1 MFQTSILNRLIV
13 IFFSLIAS
21 SLIFF
26 SVYMLDIFNQY
37 SVNAIKENLNITIKN
52 VQFFLMQP
60 NNKEYLQQQTLKPY
74 LTELAKVNN
83 ITIHILDAQNQLLV
97 SSSPTTPDLNTF
109 DNLNSLKT
117 DFNKINTYTRK
128 NIHTNE
134 NYIFMATS
142 LPVDYGQYIILIS
155 ANTQSFNQNFAQI
168 RQITFL
174 ALFITCIIALFIS
187 IKFSK
192 NIISPLSEITTATEA
207 FSSGKFEHKL
217 QIKTNDE
224 FGLLAHT
231 INNLAAHLADK
242 ITEIALEKTKLKLIL
257 EKMDNA
263 VILVDREGCIQTI
276 NQKALSIFPVNKL
289 SNLNNNLHHLDIL
302 SSSFFDAAV
311 KETLTTKQS
320 QTIDLKLKIKDQAK
334 SFQVFLSP
342 ISEVYSDKVKYILCV
357 FYDITALKSI
367 FDKQVDF
374 IANASH
380 ELSTPLTSIRGFAE
394 AIEDDAD
401 NPMLVNKFAKIIQ
414 DESLRMQRLIADL
427 LQIAKLDSS
436 EYRNTITLSF
446 ISIDNLLFSISTD
459 LSAQAQ
465 AKNIQLQ
472 VTTNLSHSCIY
483 SNYDWLKQALVNLV
497 ENAIKYT
504 PNGGKVFLGLE
515 EDTTNTYFIIKD
527 TGEGMHI
534 SELEKIFDRFYRV
547 DKARSR
553 NSGGTGLG
561 LSIVKFIT
569 KLLGAKIKVDS
580 QLGIGTTFTISIPK
594 KDYLP
599 S

>member
-1 MFQTSILNRLIV
+1 MLKTSILNRLIV

-26 SVYMLDIFNQY
+26 SVYMLDIFNNY
-37 SVNAIKENLNITIKN
+37 SLNAIKENLHITIKN

-60 NNKEYLQQQTLKPY
+60 NNKEYLQQATIKPY

-83 ITIHILDAQNQLLV
+83 INIHILDIDKNLLV
-97 SSSPTTPDLNTF
+97 SSATTTPDLNSF
-109 DNLNSLKT
+109 ENLASLKT

-128 NIHTNE
+128 NTQTNE
-134 NYIFMATS
+134 NYIYMATS
-142 LPVDYGQYIILIS
+142 LPVDYGQYVILIS
-155 ANTQSFNQNFAQI
+155 ANTQSFNQNFQQI
-168 RQITFL
+168 RQITFI
-174 ALFITCIIALFIS
+174 ALLITCIIALFVS
-187 IKFSK
+187 IKFAK
-192 NIISPLSEITTATEA
+192 NIISPLQEITTATEA

-217 QIKTNDE
+217 QISTQDE

-231 INNLAAHLADK
+231 INTLAANLADK
-242 ITEIALEKTKLKLIL
+242 ITETALEKTKLKLIL

-263 VILVDREGCIQTI
+263 VILVDQDGRIQTI
-276 NQKALSIFPVNKL
+276 NQKALSIFPINKFTN
-289 SNLNNNLHHLDIL
+289 SDTLHHLDIL
-302 SSSFFDAAV
+302 SSSVFDKAIQD
-311 KETLTTKQS
+311 TINNNNP
-320 QTIDLKLKIKDQAK
+320 QTIDLKLKFKEQAK

-342 ISEVYSDKVKYILCV
+342 ITEVYSNKIKYVLCV

-401 NPMLVNKFAKIIQ
+401 NSLLVNKFAKIIQ
-414 DESLRMQRLIADL
+414 EESLRMQRLINDL

-436 EYRNTITLSF
+436 EYRNTITLSN
-446 ISIDNLLFSISTD
+446 INIENLLPSIVTD
-459 LSAQAQ
+459 LSNLAQT
-465 AKNIQLQ
+465 KNIELNI
-472 VTTNLSHSCIY
+472 VSNLNNNLIY
-483 SNYDWLKQALVNLV
+483 SNYDWLKQALVNLA

-504 PNGGKVFLGLE
+504 PAGGKVFLILE
-515 EDTTNTYFIIKD
+515 EDNAYTYFKIKD
-527 TGEGMHI
+527 TGEGMPN

-553 NSGGTGLG
+553 SSGGTGLG

-569 KLLGAKIKVDS
+569 KLLAAKIKVES
-580 QLGIGTTFTISIPK
+580 TVGLGTTFTISIPK
-594 KDYLP
+594 P
-599 S
+599 H

>member
-1 MFQTSILNRLIV
+1 MLKTSILNRLIV

-26 SVYMLDIFNQY
+26 SVYMLDIFNSY
-37 SVNAIKENLNITIKN
+37 SLNAIKENLHITIKN

-60 NNKEYLQQQTLKPY
+60 NNKEYLQQATIKPY

-83 ITIHILDAQNQLLV
+83 INIHILDIDKNLLV
-97 SSSPTTPDLNTF
+97 SSATTTPDLNSF
-109 DNLNSLKT
+109 ENLASLKT

-128 NIHTNE
+128 NTQTNE
-134 NYIFMATS
+134 NYIYMATS
-142 LPVDYGQYIILIS
+142 LPVDYGQYVILIS
-155 ANTQSFNQNFAQI
+155 ANTQSFNQNFQQI
-168 RQITFL
+168 RQITFI
-174 ALFITCIIALFIS
+174 ALLITCIIALFVS
-187 IKFSK
+187 IKFAK
-192 NIISPLSEITTATEA
+192 NIISPLQEITTATEA

-217 QIKTNDE
+217 QISTQDE

-231 INNLAAHLADK
+231 INTLAANLADK
-242 ITEIALEKTKLKLIL
+242 ITETALEKTKLKLIL

-263 VILVDREGCIQTI
+263 VILVDQDGRIQTI
-276 NQKALSIFPVNKL
+276 NQKALSIFPINKFTN
-289 SNLNNNLHHLDIL
+289 SDTLHHLDIL
-302 SSSFFDAAV
+302 SSSVFDKAIQD
-311 KETLTTKQS
+311 TINNNNP
-320 QTIDLKLKIKDQAK
+320 QTIDLKLKFKEQAK

-342 ISEVYSDKVKYILCV
+342 ITEVYSNKIKYVLCV

-401 NPMLVNKFAKIIQ
+401 NSLLVNKFAKIIQ
-414 DESLRMQRLIADL
+414 EESLRMQRLINDL

-436 EYRNTITLSF
+436 EYRNTITLSN
-446 ISIDNLLFSISTD
+446 INIENLLPSIVTD
-459 LSAQAQ
+459 LSNLAQT
-465 AKNIQLQ
+465 KNIELNI
-472 VTTNLSHSCIY
+472 VSNLNNNLIY

-504 PNGGKVFLGLE
+504 PAGGKVFLILE
-515 EDTTNTYFIIKD
+515 EDNAYTYFKIKD
-527 TGEGMHI
+527 TGEGMPN

-553 NSGGTGLG
+553 SSGGTGLG

-569 KLLGAKIKVDS
+569 KLLAAKIKVES
-580 QLGIGTTFTISIPK
+580 TVGLGTTFTISIPK
-594 KDYLP
+594 P
-599 S
+599 H

>member
-1 MFQTSILNRLIV
+1 MIYLLKTSILNRLIV

-26 SVYMLDIFNQY
+26 SVYMLDIFNNY
-37 SVNAIKENLNITIKN
+37 SLNAIKENLHITIKN

-60 NNKEYLQQQTLKPY
+60 NNKEYLQQATIKPY

-83 ITIHILDAQNQLLV
+83 INIHILDIDKNLLV
-97 SSSPTTPDLNTF
+97 SSASTTPDLNSF
-109 DNLNSLKT
+109 ENLASLKT

-128 NIHTNE
+128 NTQTNE
-134 NYIFMATS
+134 NYIYMATS
-142 LPVDYGQYIILIS
+142 LPVDYGQYVILIS
-155 ANTQSFNQNFAQI
+155 ANTQSFNQNFQQI
-168 RQITFL
+168 RQITFI
-174 ALFITCIIALFIS
+174 ALLITCIIALFVS
-187 IKFSK
+187 IKFAK
-192 NIISPLSEITTATEA
+192 NIISPLQEITTATEA

-217 QIKTNDE
+217 QISTQDE

-231 INNLAAHLADK
+231 INTLAANLADK
-242 ITEIALEKTKLKLIL
+242 ITETALEKTKLKLIL

-263 VILVDREGCIQTI
+263 VILVDQDGRIQTI
-276 NQKALSIFPVNKL
+276 NQKALSIFPINKFTN
-289 SNLNNNLHHLDIL
+289 SDTLHHLDIL
-302 SSSFFDAAV
+302 SSSVFDKAIQD
-311 KETLTTKQS
+311 TINNNNP
-320 QTIDLKLKIKDQAK
+320 QTIDLKLKFKEQAK

-342 ISEVYSDKVKYILCV
+342 ITEVYSNKIKYVLCV

-401 NPMLVNKFAKIIQ
+401 NSLLVNKFAKIIQ
-414 DESLRMQRLIADL
+414 EESLRMQRLINDL

-436 EYRNTITLSF
+436 EYRNTITLSN
-446 ISIDNLLFSISTD
+446 INIENLLPSIVTD
-459 LSAQAQ
+459 LSNLAQT
-465 AKNIQLQ
+465 KNIELNI
-472 VTTNLSHSCIY
+472 VSNLNNNLIY
-483 SNYDWLKQALVNLV
+483 SNYDWLKQALVNLA

-504 PNGGKVFLGLE
+504 PAGGKVFLILE
-515 EDTTNTYFIIKD
+515 EDNAYTYFKIKD
-527 TGEGMHI
+527 TGEGMPN

-553 NSGGTGLG
+553 SSGGTGLG

-569 KLLGAKIKVDS
+569 KLLAAKIKVES
-580 QLGIGTTFTISIPK
+580 TVGLGTTFTISIPK
-594 KDYLP
+594 P
-599 S
+599 H

>member
-1 MFQTSILNRLIV
+1 MIYLLKTSILNRLIV

-26 SVYMLDIFNQY
+26 SVYMLDIFNNY
-37 SVNAIKENLNITIKN
+37 SLNAIKENLHITIKN

-60 NNKEYLQQQTLKPY
+60 NNKEYLQQATIKPY

-83 ITIHILDAQNQLLV
+83 INIHILDIDKNLLV
-97 SSSPTTPDLNTF
+97 SSATTTPDLNSF
-109 DNLNSLKT
+109 ENLASLKT

-128 NIHTNE
+128 NTQTNE
-134 NYIFMATS
+134 NYIYMATS
-142 LPVDYGQYIILIS
+142 LPVDYGQYVILIS
-155 ANTQSFNQNFAQI
+155 ANTQSFNQNFQQI
-168 RQITFL
+168 RQITFI
-174 ALFITCIIALFIS
+174 ALLITCIIALFVS
-187 IKFSK
+187 IKFAK
-192 NIISPLSEITTATEA
+192 NIISPLQEITTATEA

-217 QIKTNDE
+217 QISTQDE

-231 INNLAAHLADK
+231 INTLAANLADK
-242 ITEIALEKTKLKLIL
+242 ITETALEKTKLKLIL

-263 VILVDREGCIQTI
+263 VILVDQDGRIQTI
-276 NQKALSIFPVNKL
+276 NQKALSIFPINKFTN
-289 SNLNNNLHHLDIL
+289 SDTLHHLDIL
-302 SSSFFDAAV
+302 SSSVFDKAIQD
-311 KETLTTKQS
+311 TINNNNP
-320 QTIDLKLKIKDQAK
+320 QTIDLKLKFKEQAK

-342 ISEVYSDKVKYILCV
+342 ITEVYSNKIKYVLCV

-401 NPMLVNKFAKIIQ
+401 NSLLVNKFAKIIQ
-414 DESLRMQRLIADL
+414 EESLRMQRLINDL

-436 EYRNTITLSF
+436 EYRNTITLSN
-446 ISIDNLLFSISTD
+446 INIENLLPSIVTD
-459 LSAQAQ
+459 LSNLAQT
-465 AKNIQLQ
+465 KNIELNI
-472 VTTNLSHSCIY
+472 VSNLNNNLIY

-504 PNGGKVFLGLE
+504 PAGGKVFLILE
-515 EDTTNTYFIIKD
+515 EDNAYTYFKIKD
-527 TGEGMHI
+527 TGEGMPN

-553 NSGGTGLG
+553 SSGGTGLG

-569 KLLGAKIKVDS
+569 KLLAAKIKVES
-580 QLGIGTTFTISIPK
+580 TVGLGTTFTISIPK
-594 KDYLP
+594 P
-599 S
+599 H

>member
-1 MFQTSILNRLIV
+1 
-13 IFFSLIAS
+13 
-21 SLIFF
+21 
-26 SVYMLDIFNQY
+26 MLDIFNNY
-37 SVNAIKENLNITIKN
+37 SLNAIKENLHITIKN

-60 NNKEYLQQQTLKPY
+60 NNKEYLQQATIKPY

-83 ITIHILDAQNQLLV
+83 INIHILDIDKNLLV
-97 SSSPTTPDLNTF
+97 SSASTTPDLNSF
-109 DNLNSLKT
+109 ENLASLKT

-128 NIHTNE
+128 NIQTNE
-134 NYIFMATS
+134 NYIYMATS
-142 LPVDYGQYIILIS
+142 LPVDYGQYVILIS
-155 ANTQSFNQNFAQI
+155 ANTQSFNQNFQQI
-168 RQITFL
+168 RQITFI
-174 ALFITCIIALFIS
+174 ALLITCIIALFVS
-187 IKFSK
+187 IKFAK
-192 NIISPLSEITTATEA
+192 NIISPLQEITTATEA

-217 QIKTNDE
+217 QISTQDE

-231 INNLAAHLADK
+231 INTLAANLADK
-242 ITEIALEKTKLKLIL
+242 ITETALEKTKLKLIL

-263 VILVDREGCIQTI
+263 VILVDQDGRIQTI
-276 NQKALSIFPVNKL
+276 NQKALSIFPINKFTN
-289 SNLNNNLHHLDIL
+289 SDTLHHLDIL
-302 SSSFFDAAV
+302 SSSVFDKAIQD
-311 KETLTTKQS
+311 TINNHNP
-320 QTIDLKLKIKDQAK
+320 QTIDLKFKFREQDK

-342 ISEVYSDKVKYILCV
+342 ITEVYSNKIKYVLCV

-401 NPMLVNKFAKIIQ
+401 NSLLVNKFAKIIQ
-414 DESLRMQRLIADL
+414 EESLRMQRLINDL

-436 EYRNTITLSF
+436 EYRNTITLSN
-446 ISIDNLLFSISTD
+446 INIENLLPSIVTD
-459 LSAQAQ
+459 LSNLAQT
-465 AKNIQLQ
+465 KNIELNI
-472 VTTNLSHSCIY
+472 VSNLNNNLIY

-504 PNGGKVFLGLE
+504 PAGGKVFLILE
-515 EDTTNTYFIIKD
+515 EDNAYTYFKIKD
-527 TGEGMHI
+527 TGEGMPN

-553 NSGGTGLG
+553 SSGGTGLG

-569 KLLGAKIKVDS
+569 KLLAAKIKVES
-580 QLGIGTTFTISIPK
+580 TVGLGTTFTISIPK
-594 KDYLP
+594 P
-599 S
+599 H

>member
-1 MFQTSILNRLIV
+1 
-13 IFFSLIAS
+13 
-21 SLIFF
+21 
-26 SVYMLDIFNQY
+26 MLDIFNNY
-37 SVNAIKENLNITIKN
+37 SLNAIKENLHITIKN

-60 NNKEYLQQQTLKPY
+60 NNKEYLQQATIKPY

-83 ITIHILDAQNQLLV
+83 INIHILDIDKNLLV
-97 SSSPTTPDLNTF
+97 SSATTTPDLNSF
-109 DNLNSLKT
+109 ENLASLKT

-128 NIHTNE
+128 NTQTNE
-134 NYIFMATS
+134 NYIYMATS
-142 LPVDYGQYIILIS
+142 LPVDYGQYVILIS
-155 ANTQSFNQNFAQI
+155 ANTQSFNQNFQQI
-168 RQITFL
+168 RQITFI
-174 ALFITCIIALFIS
+174 ALLITCIIALFVS
-187 IKFSK
+187 IKFAK
-192 NIISPLSEITTATEA
+192 NIISPLQEITTATEA

-217 QIKTNDE
+217 QISTQDE

-231 INNLAAHLADK
+231 INTLAANLADK
-242 ITEIALEKTKLKLIL
+242 ITETALEKTKLKLIL

-263 VILVDREGCIQTI
+263 VILVDQDGRIQTI
-276 NQKALSIFPVNKL
+276 NQKALSIFPINKFTN
-289 SNLNNNLHHLDIL
+289 SDTLHHLDIL
-302 SSSFFDAAV
+302 SSSVFDKAIQD
-311 KETLTTKQS
+311 TINNNNP
-320 QTIDLKLKIKDQAK
+320 QTIDLKLKFKEQAK

-342 ISEVYSDKVKYILCV
+342 ITEVYSNKIKYVLCV

-401 NPMLVNKFAKIIQ
+401 NSLLVNKFAKIIQ
-414 DESLRMQRLIADL
+414 EESLRMQRLINDL

-436 EYRNTITLSF
+436 EYRNTITLSN
-446 ISIDNLLFSISTD
+446 INIENLLPSIVTD
-459 LSAQAQ
+459 LSNLAQT
-465 AKNIQLQ
+465 KNIELNI
-472 VTTNLSHSCIY
+472 VSNLNNNLIY

-504 PNGGKVFLGLE
+504 PAGGKVFLILE
-515 EDTTNTYFIIKD
+515 EDNAYTYFKIKD
-527 TGEGMHI
+527 TGEGMPN

-553 NSGGTGLG
+553 SSGGTGLG

-569 KLLGAKIKVDS
+569 KLLAAKIKVES
-580 QLGIGTTFTISIPK
+580 TVGLGTTFTISIPK
-594 KDYLP
+594 P
-599 S
+599 H

>member
-1 MFQTSILNRLIV
+1 
-13 IFFSLIAS
+13 
-21 SLIFF
+21 
-26 SVYMLDIFNQY
+26 MLDIFNSY
-37 SVNAIKENLNITIKN
+37 SLNAIKENLHITIKN

-60 NNKEYLQQQTLKPY
+60 NNKEYLQQATIKPY

-83 ITIHILDAQNQLLV
+83 INIHILDIDKNLLV
-97 SSSPTTPDLNTF
+97 SSAYTTPDLNSF
-109 DNLNSLKT
+109 ENLASLKT

-128 NIHTNE
+128 NTQTNE
-134 NYIFMATS
+134 NYIYMATS
-142 LPVDYGQYIILIS
+142 LPVDYGQYVILIS
-155 ANTQSFNQNFAQI
+155 ANTQSFNQNFQQI
-168 RQITFL
+168 RQITFI
-174 ALFITCIIALFIS
+174 ALLITCIIALFVS
-187 IKFSK
+187 IKFAK
-192 NIISPLSEITTATEA
+192 NIISPLQEITTATEA

-217 QIKTNDE
+217 QISTQDE

-231 INNLAAHLADK
+231 INTLAANLADK
-242 ITEIALEKTKLKLIL
+242 ITETALEKTKLKLIL

-263 VILVDREGCIQTI
+263 VILVDQDGRIQTI
-276 NQKALSIFPVNKL
+276 NQKALSIFPINKFTN
-289 SNLNNNLHHLDIL
+289 SDTLHHLDIL
-302 SSSFFDAAV
+302 SSSVFDKAIQD
-311 KETLTTKQS
+311 TINNNNP
-320 QTIDLKLKIKDQAK
+320 QTIDLKLKFKEQAK

-342 ISEVYSDKVKYILCV
+342 ITEVYSNKIKYVLCV

-401 NPMLVNKFAKIIQ
+401 NSLLVNKFAKIIQ
-414 DESLRMQRLIADL
+414 EESLRMQRLINDL

-436 EYRNTITLSF
+436 EYRNTITLSN
-446 ISIDNLLFSISTD
+446 INIENLLPSIVTD
-459 LSAQAQ
+459 LSNLAQT
-465 AKNIQLQ
+465 KNIELNI
-472 VTTNLSHSCIY
+472 VSNLNNNLIY

-504 PNGGKVFLGLE
+504 PAGGKVFLILE
-515 EDTTNTYFIIKD
+515 EDNAYTYFKIKD
-527 TGEGMHI
+527 TGEGMPN

-553 NSGGTGLG
+553 SSGGTGLG

-569 KLLGAKIKVDS
+569 KLLAAKIKVES
-580 QLGIGTTFTISIPK
+580 TVGLGTTFTISIPK
-594 KDYLP
+594 P
-599 S
+599 H

>member
-1 MFQTSILNRLIV
+1 MIYLLKTSILNRLIV

-26 SVYMLDIFNQY
+26 SVYMLDIFNNY
-37 SVNAIKENLNITIKN
+37 SLNAIKENLHITIKN

-60 NNKEYLQQQTLKPY
+60 NNKEYLQQATIKPY

-83 ITIHILDAQNQLLV
+83 INIHILDIDKNLLV
-97 SSSPTTPDLNTF
+97 SSATTTPDLNSF
-109 DNLNSLKT
+109 ENLASLKT

-128 NIHTNE
+128 NTQTNE
-134 NYIFMATS
+134 NYIYMATS
-142 LPVDYGQYIILIS
+142 LPVDYGQYVILIS
-155 ANTQSFNQNFAQI
+155 ANTQSFNQNFQQI
-168 RQITFL
+168 RQITFI
-174 ALFITCIIALFIS
+174 ALLITCIIALFVS
-187 IKFSK
+187 IKFPK
-192 NIISPLSEITTATEA
+192 NIISPLQEITTATEA

-217 QIKTNDE
+217 QISTQDE

-231 INNLAAHLADK
+231 INTLAANLADK
-242 ITEIALEKTKLKLIL
+242 ITETALEKTKLKLIL

-263 VILVDREGCIQTI
+263 VILVDQDGRIQTI
-276 NQKALSIFPVNKL
+276 NQKALSIFPINKFTN
-289 SNLNNNLHHLDIL
+289 SDTLHHLDIL
-302 SSSFFDAAV
+302 SSSVFDKAIQD
-311 KETLTTKQS
+311 TINNNNP
-320 QTIDLKLKIKDQAK
+320 QTIDLKLKFKEQAK

-342 ISEVYSDKVKYILCV
+342 ITEVYSNKIKYVLCV

-401 NPMLVNKFAKIIQ
+401 NSLLVNKFAKIIQ
-414 DESLRMQRLIADL
+414 EESLRMQRLINDL

-436 EYRNTITLSF
+436 EYRNTITLSN
-446 ISIDNLLFSISTD
+446 INIENLLPSIVTD
-459 LSAQAQ
+459 LSNLAQT
-465 AKNIQLQ
+465 KNIELNI
-472 VTTNLSHSCIY
+472 VSNLNNNLIY
-483 SNYDWLKQALVNLV
+483 SNYDWLKQALVNLA

-504 PNGGKVFLGLE
+504 PAGGKVFLILE
-515 EDTTNTYFIIKD
+515 EDNAYTYFKIKD
-527 TGEGMHI
+527 TGEGMPN

-553 NSGGTGLG
+553 SSGGTGLG

-569 KLLGAKIKVDS
+569 KLLAAKIKVES
-580 QLGIGTTFTISIPK
+580 TVGLGTTFTISIPK
-594 KDYLP
+594 P
-599 S
+599 H

>member
-1 MFQTSILNRLIV
+1 MIYLLKTSILNRLIV

-26 SVYMLDIFNQY
+26 SVYMLDIFNNY
-37 SVNAIKENLNITIKN
+37 SLNAIKENLHITIKN

-60 NNKEYLQQQTLKPY
+60 NNKEYLQQATIKPY

-83 ITIHILDAQNQLLV
+83 INIHILDIDKNLLV
-97 SSSPTTPDLNTF
+97 SSATTTPDLNSF
-109 DNLNSLKT
+109 ENLASLKT

-128 NIHTNE
+128 NTQTNE
-134 NYIFMATS
+134 NYIYMATS
-142 LPVDYGQYIILIS
+142 LPVDYGQYVILIS
-155 ANTQSFNQNFAQI
+155 ANTQSFNQNFQQI
-168 RQITFL
+168 RQITFI
-174 ALFITCIIALFIS
+174 ALLITCIIALFVS
-187 IKFSK
+187 IKFAK
-192 NIISPLSEITTATEA
+192 NIISPLQEITTATEA

-217 QIKTNDE
+217 QISTQDE

-231 INNLAAHLADK
+231 INTLAANLADK
-242 ITEIALEKTKLKLIL
+242 ITETALEKTKLKLIL

-263 VILVDREGCIQTI
+263 VILVDQDGRIQTI
-276 NQKALSIFPVNKL
+276 NQKALSIFPINKFTN
-289 SNLNNNLHHLDIL
+289 SDTLHHLDIL
-302 SSSFFDAAV
+302 SSSVFDKAIQD
-311 KETLTTKQS
+311 TINNNNP
-320 QTIDLKLKIKDQAK
+320 QTIDLKLKFKEQAK

-342 ISEVYSDKVKYILCV
+342 ITEVYSNKIKYVLCV

-401 NPMLVNKFAKIIQ
+401 NSLLVNKFAKIIQ
-414 DESLRMQRLIADL
+414 EESLRMQRLINDL

-436 EYRNTITLSF
+436 EYRNTITLSN
-446 ISIDNLLFSISTD
+446 INIENLLPSIVTD
-459 LSAQAQ
+459 LSNLAQT
-465 AKNIQLQ
+465 KNIELNI
-472 VTTNLSHSCIY
+472 VSNLNNNLIY
-483 SNYDWLKQALVNLV
+483 SNYDWLKQALVNLA

-504 PNGGKVFLGLE
+504 PAGGKVFLILE
-515 EDTTNTYFIIKD
+515 EDNAYTYFKIKD
-527 TGEGMHI
+527 TGEGMPN

-553 NSGGTGLG
+553 SSGGTGLG

-569 KLLGAKIKVDS
+569 KLLAAKIKVES
-580 QLGIGTTFTISIPK
+580 TVGLGTTFTISIPK
-594 KDYLP
+594 P
-599 S
+599 H

>member
-1 MFQTSILNRLIV
+1 MLKTSILNRLIV

-26 SVYMLDIFNQY
+26 SVYMLDIFNNY
-37 SVNAIKENLNITIKN
+37 SLNAIKENLHITIKN

-60 NNKEYLQQQTLKPY
+60 NNKEYLQQATIKPY

-83 ITIHILDAQNQLLV
+83 INIHILDIDKNLLV
-97 SSSPTTPDLNTF
+97 SSATTTPDLNSF
-109 DNLNSLKT
+109 ENLASLKT

-128 NIHTNE
+128 NTQTNE
-134 NYIFMATS
+134 NYIYMATS
-142 LPVDYGQYIILIS
+142 LPVDYGQYVILIS
-155 ANTQSFNQNFAQI
+155 ANTQSFNQNFQQI
-168 RQITFL
+168 RQITFI
-174 ALFITCIIALFIS
+174 ALLITCIIALFVS
-187 IKFSK
+187 IKFAK
-192 NIISPLSEITTATEA
+192 NIISPLQEITTATEA

-217 QIKTNDE
+217 QISTQDE

-231 INNLAAHLADK
+231 INTLAANLADK
-242 ITEIALEKTKLKLIL
+242 ITETALEKTKLKLIL

-263 VILVDREGCIQTI
+263 VILVDQDGRIQTI
-276 NQKALSIFPVNKL
+276 NQKALSIFPINKFTN
-289 SNLNNNLHHLDIL
+289 SDTLHHLDIL
-302 SSSFFDAAV
+302 SSSVFDKAIQD
-311 KETLTTKQS
+311 TINNNNP
-320 QTIDLKLKIKDQAK
+320 QTIDLKLKFKEQAK

-342 ISEVYSDKVKYILCV
+342 ITEVYSNKIKYVLCV

-401 NPMLVNKFAKIIQ
+401 NSLLVNKFAKIIQ
-414 DESLRMQRLIADL
+414 EESLRMQRLINDL

-436 EYRNTITLSF
+436 EYRNTITLSN
-446 ISIDNLLFSISTD
+446 INIENLLPSIVTD
-459 LSAQAQ
+459 LSNLAQT
-465 AKNIQLQ
+465 KNIELNI
-472 VTTNLSHSCIY
+472 VSNLNNNLIY

-504 PNGGKVFLGLE
+504 PAGGKVFLILE
-515 EDTTNTYFIIKD
+515 EDNAYTYFKIKD
-527 TGEGMHI
+527 TGEGMPN

-553 NSGGTGLG
+553 SSGGTGLG

-569 KLLGAKIKVDS
+569 KLLAAKIKVES
-580 QLGIGTTFTISIPK
+580 TVGLGTTFTISIPK
-594 KDYLP
+594 P
-599 S
+599 H

>member
-1 MFQTSILNRLIV
+1 
-13 IFFSLIAS
+13 
-21 SLIFF
+21 
-26 SVYMLDIFNQY
+26 MLDIFNNY
-37 SVNAIKENLNITIKN
+37 SLNAIKENLHITIKN

-60 NNKEYLQQQTLKPY
+60 NNKEYLQQATIKPY

-83 ITIHILDAQNQLLV
+83 INIHILDIDKNLLV
-97 SSSPTTPDLNTF
+97 SSASTTPDLNSF
-109 DNLNSLKT
+109 ENLASLKT

-128 NIHTNE
+128 NTQTNE
-134 NYIFMATS
+134 NYIYMATS
-142 LPVDYGQYIILIS
+142 LPVDYGQYVILIS
-155 ANTQSFNQNFAQI
+155 ANTQSFNQNFQQI
-168 RQITFL
+168 RQITFI
-174 ALFITCIIALFIS
+174 ALLITCIIALFVS
-187 IKFSK
+187 IKFAK
-192 NIISPLSEITTATEA
+192 NIISPLQEITTATEA

-217 QIKTNDE
+217 QISTQDE

-231 INNLAAHLADK
+231 INTLAANLADK
-242 ITEIALEKTKLKLIL
+242 ITETALEKTKLKLIL

-263 VILVDREGCIQTI
+263 VILVDQDGRIQTI
-276 NQKALSIFPVNKL
+276 NQKALSIFPINKFTN
-289 SNLNNNLHHLDIL
+289 SDTLHHLDIL
-302 SSSFFDAAV
+302 SSSVFDKAIQD
-311 KETLTTKQS
+311 TINNNNP
-320 QTIDLKLKIKDQAK
+320 QTIDLKLKFKEQAK

-342 ISEVYSDKVKYILCV
+342 ITEVYSNKIKYVLCV

-401 NPMLVNKFAKIIQ
+401 NSLLVNKFAKIIQ
-414 DESLRMQRLIADL
+414 EESLRMQRLINDL

-436 EYRNTITLSF
+436 EYRNTITLSN
-446 ISIDNLLFSISTD
+446 INIENLLPSIVTD
-459 LSAQAQ
+459 LSNLAQT
-465 AKNIQLQ
+465 KNIELNI
-472 VTTNLSHSCIY
+472 VSNLNNNLIY

-504 PNGGKVFLGLE
+504 PAGGKVFLILE
-515 EDTTNTYFIIKD
+515 EDNAYTYFKIKD
-527 TGEGMHI
+527 TGEGMPN

-553 NSGGTGLG
+553 SSGGTGLG

-569 KLLGAKIKVDS
+569 KLLAAKIKVES
-580 QLGIGTTFTISIPK
+580 TVGLGTTFTISIPK
-594 KDYLP
+594 P
-599 S
+599 H

>member
-1 MFQTSILNRLIV
+1 MIYLLKTSILNRLIV

-26 SVYMLDIFNQY
+26 SVYMLDIFNNY
-37 SVNAIKENLNITIKN
+37 SLNAIKENLHITIKN

-60 NNKEYLQQQTLKPY
+60 NNKEYLQQATIKPY

-83 ITIHILDAQNQLLV
+83 INIHILDIDKNLLV
-97 SSSPTTPDLNTF
+97 SSASTTPDLNSF
-109 DNLNSLKT
+109 ENLASLKT

-128 NIHTNE
+128 NTQTNE
-134 NYIFMATS
+134 NYIYMATS
-142 LPVDYGQYIILIS
+142 LPVDYGQYVILIS
-155 ANTQSFNQNFAQI
+155 ANTQSFNQNFQQI
-168 RQITFL
+168 RQITFI
-174 ALFITCIIALFIS
+174 ALLITCIIALFVS
-187 IKFSK
+187 IKFAK
-192 NIISPLSEITTATEA
+192 NIISPLQEITTATEA

-217 QIKTNDE
+217 QISTQDE

-231 INNLAAHLADK
+231 INTLAANLADK
-242 ITEIALEKTKLKLIL
+242 ITETALEKTKLKLIL

-263 VILVDREGCIQTI
+263 VILVDQDGRIQTI
-276 NQKALSIFPVNKL
+276 NQKALSIFPINKFTN
-289 SNLNNNLHHLDIL
+289 SDTLHHLDIL
-302 SSSFFDAAV
+302 SSSVFDKAIQD
-311 KETLTTKQS
+311 TINNNNP
-320 QTIDLKLKIKDQAK
+320 QTIDLKLKFKEQAK

-342 ISEVYSDKVKYILCV
+342 ITEVYSNKIKYVLCV

-401 NPMLVNKFAKIIQ
+401 NSLLVNKFAKIIQ
-414 DESLRMQRLIADL
+414 EESLRMQRLINDL

-436 EYRNTITLSF
+436 EYRNTITLSN
-446 ISIDNLLFSISTD
+446 INIENLLPSIVTD
-459 LSAQAQ
+459 LSNLAQT
-465 AKNIQLQ
+465 KNIELNI
-472 VTTNLSHSCIY
+472 VSNLNNNLIY

-504 PNGGKVFLGLE
+504 PAGGKVFLILE
-515 EDTTNTYFIIKD
+515 EDNAYTYFKIKD
-527 TGEGMHI
+527 TGEGMPN

-553 NSGGTGLG
+553 SSGGTGLG

-569 KLLGAKIKVDS
+569 KLLAAKIKVES
-580 QLGIGTTFTISIPK
+580 TVGLGTTFTISIPK
-594 KDYLP
+594 P
-599 S
+599 H

>member
-1 MFQTSILNRLIV
+1 
-13 IFFSLIAS
+13 
-21 SLIFF
+21 
-26 SVYMLDIFNQY
+26 MLDIFNSY
-37 SVNAIKENLNITIKN
+37 SLNAIKENLHITIKN

-60 NNKEYLQQQTLKPY
+60 NNKEYLQQATIKPY

-83 ITIHILDAQNQLLV
+83 INIHILDIDKNLLV
-97 SSSPTTPDLNTF
+97 SSATTTPDLNSF
-109 DNLNSLKT
+109 ENLASLKT

-128 NIHTNE
+128 NTQTNE
-134 NYIFMATS
+134 NYIYMATS
-142 LPVDYGQYIILIS
+142 LPVDYGQYVILIS
-155 ANTQSFNQNFAQI
+155 ANTQSFNQNFQQI
-168 RQITFL
+168 RQITFI
-174 ALFITCIIALFIS
+174 ALLITCIIALFVS
-187 IKFSK
+187 IKFAK
-192 NIISPLSEITTATEA
+192 NIISPLQEITTATEA

-217 QIKTNDE
+217 QISTQDE

-231 INNLAAHLADK
+231 INTLAANLADK
-242 ITEIALEKTKLKLIL
+242 ITETALEKTKLKLIL

-263 VILVDREGCIQTI
+263 VILVDQDGRIQTI
-276 NQKALSIFPVNKL
+276 NQKALSIFPINKFTN
-289 SNLNNNLHHLDIL
+289 SDTLHHLDIL
-302 SSSFFDAAV
+302 SSSVFDKAIQD
-311 KETLTTKQS
+311 TINNNNP
-320 QTIDLKLKIKDQAK
+320 QTIDLKLKFKEQAK

-342 ISEVYSDKVKYILCV
+342 ITEVYSNKIKYVLCV

-401 NPMLVNKFAKIIQ
+401 NSLLVNKFAKIIQ
-414 DESLRMQRLIADL
+414 EESLRMQRLINDL

-436 EYRNTITLSF
+436 EYRNTITLSN
-446 ISIDNLLFSISTD
+446 INIENLLPSIVTD
-459 LSAQAQ
+459 LSNLAQT
-465 AKNIQLQ
+465 KNIELNI
-472 VTTNLSHSCIY
+472 VSNLNNNLIY

-504 PNGGKVFLGLE
+504 PAGGKVFLILE
-515 EDTTNTYFIIKD
+515 EDNAYTYFKIKD
-527 TGEGMHI
+527 TGEGMPN

-553 NSGGTGLG
+553 SSGGTGLG

-569 KLLGAKIKVDS
+569 KLLAAKIKVES
-580 QLGIGTTFTISIPK
+580 TVGLGTTFTISIPK
-594 KDYLP
+594 P
-599 S
+599 H

>member
-1 MFQTSILNRLIV
+1 MIYLLKTSILNRLIV

-26 SVYMLDIFNQY
+26 SVYMLDIFNNY
-37 SVNAIKENLNITIKN
+37 SLNAIKENLHITIKN

-60 NNKEYLQQQTLKPY
+60 NNKEYLQQATIKPY

-83 ITIHILDAQNQLLV
+83 INIHILDIDKNLLV
-97 SSSPTTPDLNTF
+97 SSATTTPDLNSF
-109 DNLNSLKT
+109 ENLASLKT

-128 NIHTNE
+128 NTQTNE
-134 NYIFMATS
+134 NYIYMATS
-142 LPVDYGQYIILIS
+142 LPVDYGQYVILIS
-155 ANTQSFNQNFAQI
+155 ANTQSFNQNFQQI
-168 RQITFL
+168 RQITFI
-174 ALFITCIIALFIS
+174 ALLITCIIALFVS
-187 IKFSK
+187 IKFAK
-192 NIISPLSEITTATEA
+192 NIISPLQEITTATEA

-217 QIKTNDE
+217 QISTQDE

-231 INNLAAHLADK
+231 INTLAANLADK
-242 ITEIALEKTKLKLIL
+242 ITETALEKTKLKLIL

-263 VILVDREGCIQTI
+263 VILVDQDGRIQTI
-276 NQKALSIFPVNKL
+276 NQKALSIFPINKFTN
-289 SNLNNNLHHLDIL
+289 SDTLHHLDIL
-302 SSSFFDAAV
+302 SSSVFDKAIQD
-311 KETLTTKQS
+311 TINNNNP
-320 QTIDLKLKIKDQAK
+320 QTIDLKLKFKEQAK

-342 ISEVYSDKVKYILCV
+342 ITEVYSNKIKYVLCV

-401 NPMLVNKFAKIIQ
+401 NSLLVNKFAKIIQ
-414 DESLRMQRLIADL
+414 EESLRMQRLINDL

-436 EYRNTITLSF
+436 EYRNTITLSY
-446 ISIDNLLFSISTD
+446 INIENLLPSIVTD
-459 LSAQAQ
+459 LSNLAQT
-465 AKNIQLQ
+465 KNIELNI
-472 VTTNLSHSCIY
+472 VSNLNNNLIY
-483 SNYDWLKQALVNLV
+483 SNYDWLKQALVNLA

-504 PNGGKVFLGLE
+504 PAGGKVFLILE
-515 EDTTNTYFIIKD
+515 EDNAYTYFKIKD
-527 TGEGMHI
+527 TGEGMPN

-553 NSGGTGLG
+553 SSGGTGLG

-569 KLLGAKIKVDS
+569 KLLAAKIKVES
-580 QLGIGTTFTISIPK
+580 TVGLGTTFTISIPK
-594 KDYLP
+594 P
-599 S
+599 H